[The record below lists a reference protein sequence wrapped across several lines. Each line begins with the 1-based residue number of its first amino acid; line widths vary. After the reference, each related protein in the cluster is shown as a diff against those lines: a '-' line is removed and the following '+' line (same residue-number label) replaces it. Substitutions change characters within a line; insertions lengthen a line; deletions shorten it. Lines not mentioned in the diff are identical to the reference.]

1 MNMEIKYPNQK
12 KEYIAPSS
20 SNKTSKPNKGKLG
33 FSFEEAINE
42 SNEFYLA
49 RGIAVIHK
57 KPTPIQIVS
66 VNYPKRSAAKITEAY
81 FKVPSTTD
89 YNGIYKGK
97 YIDFEAKQTNSDL
110 FPFAHIYEHQ
120 INHLVQVAKHGGIAF
135 LLIHFNKRDEVYLL
149 DIQLLH
155 KCYQDSKNE
164 GRKSIN
170 YAYFKEYG
178 TQIKKGY
185 SPRVQYIDAVDQLYL
200 K

>member
-1 MNMEIKYPNQK
+1 MLFR
-12 KEYIAPSS
+12 S
-20 SNKTSKPNKGKLG
+20 
-33 FSFEEAINE
+33 
-42 SNEFYLA
+42 
-49 RGIAVIHK
+49 K

-120 INHLVQVAKHGGIAF
+120 INHLVQVAQHGGIAF
-135 LLIHFNKRDEVYLL
+135 LLIHFNKRDEIYLL

-155 KCYQDSKNE
+155 KCYQDSKND

-178 TQIKKGY
+178 KLIKKGY
-185 SPRVQYIDAVDQLYL
+185 SPRVQYLDAVDQIYI